1 MSRVDHSDTAMTQRP
16 ALNGVFGE
24 NLAVQL
30 ESGRRAVCHH
40 WDGHC
45 RSLSF
50 CAAVCI
56 WFHLYAFF
64 LFFVMTP
71 NLAAGFS
78 EFDM

>member
-1 MSRVDHSDTAMTQRP
+1 M
-16 ALNGVFGE
+16 
-24 NLAVQL
+24 
-30 ESGRRAVCHH
+30 CHH

-45 RSLSF
+45 RSFVFLRRSLHLVSL
-50 CAAVCI
+50 VCV
-56 WFHLYAFF
+56 F

>member
-45 RSLSF
+45 RSFVFLRRSLHLVSL
-50 CAAVCI
+50 VCV
-56 WFHLYAFF
+56 
-64 LFFVMTP
+64 FFVFCNDT
-71 NLAAGFS
+71 
-78 EFDM
+78 

>member
-1 MSRVDHSDTAMTQRP
+1 MKCVITGMATVE
-16 ALNGVFGE
+16 A
-24 NLAVQL
+24 
-30 ESGRRAVCHH
+30 
-40 WDGHC
+40 
-45 RSLSF
+45 LSF